1 VKLQSSQNQSP
12 TQFFLLGVTATALV
26 LALIILSPVRRFGA
40 SIFGDVLG
48 LRQDSAGLFEGRS
61 TPWGKLEVTE
71 LPLPTP
77 EGFFPGRAERLQ
89 KTSWFFQN
97 FTESELARFLLSCDL
112 TAIQRQVLLDKRC
125 WRIESNGCVVTPP
138 EALVWYLKSS
148 SRRKIYSILGQ
159 SPVNVPQC
167 YAFSF
172 PAGTFADFLERN
184 GVIPRN
190 VNKISRLAYTVSS
203 VTYFADLQAV
213 RAVLTSV
220 EFEKLAGAL
229 HATPAVAL
237 RLCVT
242 PSSDVRTLIKYWGRG
257 GRENAIKP
265 LLTALSRAPGGTS
278 IDISCLL
285 PPFARDRLYTY
296 PVSWNDP
303 AITREDCFFTAMNFF
318 HETPDTNFFN
328 SDYIQTILCNDFV
341 RVTGRPAYGD
351 LVGVLNPTKGIVH
364 MCVYIAKD
372 FVFTKNGADRAQPW
386 VLMRMDNMLRAYRSS
401 QDPAQ
406 VIFFRRQTA
415 A

>member
-1 VKLQSSQNQSP
+1 
-12 TQFFLLGVTATALV
+12 
-26 LALIILSPVRRFGA
+26 
-40 SIFGDVLG
+40 
-48 LRQDSAGLFEGRS
+48 
-61 TPWGKLEVTE
+61 
-71 LPLPTP
+71 
-77 EGFFPGRAERLQ
+77 
-89 KTSWFFQN
+89 
-97 FTESELARFLLSCDL
+97 
-112 TAIQRQVLLDKRC
+112 
-125 WRIESNGCVVTPP
+125 
-138 EALVWYLKSS
+138 
-148 SRRKIYSILGQ
+148 
-159 SPVNVPQC
+159 
-167 YAFSF
+167 
-172 PAGTFADFLERN
+172 
-184 GVIPRN
+184 VIPRN

-242 PSSDVRTLIKYWGRG
+242 PSSDLNTLIKYWGRG

-265 LLTALSRAPGGTS
+265 LLTALSKVPGGTS

-328 SDYIQTILCNDFV
+328 GNYTQAILCNDFV

-372 FVFTKNGADRAQPW
+372 FVFTKNGVDRAQPW
-386 VLMRMDNMLRAYRSS
+386 VLMRMDSMLRAYRSP

-406 VIFFRRQTA
+406 IIFFRRQTA